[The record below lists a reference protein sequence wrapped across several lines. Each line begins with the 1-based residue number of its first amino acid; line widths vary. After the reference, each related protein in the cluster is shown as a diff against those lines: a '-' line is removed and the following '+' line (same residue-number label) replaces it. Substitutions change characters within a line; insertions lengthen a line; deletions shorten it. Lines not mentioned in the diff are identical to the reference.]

1 MFDEQAI
8 NEFFLEGVP
17 AALHKLA
24 VDTLPLWGTMN
35 CKQMLVHLKQ
45 STEMIHFQGELNM
58 RIPEEKIERAIAFLY
73 SDKAIQKG
81 VQVPLDIGY
90 DLSDGSKEEMEQ
102 LKADLVIAIKKMLHY
117 FQENPKH
124 QSVHPYFGT
133 LNVEQWLLFQRK
145 HFQHHL
151 RQFGVI

>member
-8 NEFFLEGVP
+8 NKFFLKGVP
-17 AALHKLA
+17 AALEKLA
-24 VDTLPLWGTMN
+24 VDTLPLWGSMHP
-35 CKQMLVHLKQ
+35 KQMLLHLRQ
-45 STEMIHFQGELNM
+45 STEMIHFQGEMKM
-58 RIPEEKIERAIAFLY
+58 RIPEEKTARAIAFLY
-73 SDKAIQKG
+73 SDKPIQKG

-90 DLSDGSKEEMEQ
+90 NLADGSQEELAQ
-102 LKADLVIAIKKMLHY
+102 LKTDVERAIQKMLSY
-117 FQENPKH
+117 FQENPSH
-124 QSVHPYFGT
+124 QSIHPYFGN